1 MRQLPYSGQDAS
13 ISPMAASS
21 FIFTIWPCLSRG
33 ILPLCPIKLL
43 PEEGMRGWIQ
53 SNRGIKFELRSNYLF
68 CMDKLR
74 PRRSPLP
81 LNKLQVWEQKKC
93 PVLQGYFC
101 LDLTLQ
107 KTTYIDIRVY
117 LQSKPWK
124 VTDSHSLWRIWIF
137 QLNNIHAL
145 DLRPRFH
152 ISGIKWAP
160 FSKRH

>member
-43 PEEGMRGWIQ
+43 PEEGMQGWIQ

-68 CMDKLR
+68 CMDKLQ

-81 LNKLQVWEQKKC
+81 LNKLQVWEQKKVPC
-93 PVLQGYFC
+93 SSRVFLFRSYASKDYIYRYKSLLAIQTLKSYR
-101 LDLTLQ
+101 LSQSLTDL
-107 KTTYIDIRVY
+107 
-117 LQSKPWK
+117 
-124 VTDSHSLWRIWIF
+124 
-137 QLNNIHAL
+137 N
-145 DLRPRFH
+145 
-152 ISGIKWAP
+152 
-160 FSKRH
+160 FSAKQHPCSWPET